1 MVCDLIKSQ
10 QSWAVLG
17 LPCVFQPKQVAQPS
31 AEGRYWPMCM
41 LALGLFTLRT
51 CKYEAHSSLL
61 HCAPSESWLKCR
73 QDCSFNK
80 SIYRVWINLPA
91 YFHVTDLGTSQ
102 LGEGVSVLWGH
113 CWRWEIIAFFL
124 RSKVT
129 SQTCL
134 PSFEILISHKSP
146 CHSVK
151 QWADPP
157 VCSVQIYACWDSLPW
172 DHPSPPLSNIYLK
185 KCQIYRKDN
194 NAMNAYVSSTQIQKL
209 FTFCHIYCISLY
221 VFGEKGVIHLTI
233 TWSQHHTLSL
243 KASIES
249 PKNKDS
255 CLHNH
260 SFMITPMK
268 IYNPVRSSNSQSVF
282 TQTHKNSSIVTRLL

>member
-17 LPCVFQPKQVAQPS
+17 LPCVFWPKQVAQPS

-51 CKYEAHSSLL
+51 CKCKAHSSLL

-73 QDCSFNK
+73 QDCSFNI

-124 RSKVT
+124 RF
-129 SQTCL
+129 L
-134 PSFEILISHKSP
+134 PSSFIWKLFLCCFILL
-146 CHSVK
+146 
-151 QWADPP
+151 
-157 VCSVQIYACWDSLPW
+157 DSMCKL
-172 DHPSPPLSNIYLK
+172 LSNR
-185 KCQIYRKDN
+185 QN
-194 NAMNAYVSSTQIQKL
+194 NHFS
-209 FTFCHIYCISLY
+209 
-221 VFGEKGVIHLTI
+221 
-233 TWSQHHTLSL
+233 
-243 KASIES
+243 
-249 PKNKDS
+249 
-255 CLHNH
+255 
-260 SFMITPMK
+260 
-268 IYNPVRSSNSQSVF
+268 
-282 TQTHKNSSIVTRLL
+282 